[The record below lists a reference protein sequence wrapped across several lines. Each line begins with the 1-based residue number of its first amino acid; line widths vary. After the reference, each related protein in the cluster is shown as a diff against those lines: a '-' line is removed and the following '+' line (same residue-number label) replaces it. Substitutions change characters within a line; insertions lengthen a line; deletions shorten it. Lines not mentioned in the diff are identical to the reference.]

1 MGIVFDVL
9 TFGDYPELVKKN
21 VGERLGV
28 FTEEEK
34 ALLKG
39 AYDFIGISSYTS
51 DFVTRGENKPENIMN
66 DS

>member
-34 ALLKG
+34 DLLKG
-39 AYDFIGISSYTS
+39 AYDFIGISTYTANY
-51 DFVTRGENKPENIMN
+51 VKKGNNEP
-66 DS
+66 